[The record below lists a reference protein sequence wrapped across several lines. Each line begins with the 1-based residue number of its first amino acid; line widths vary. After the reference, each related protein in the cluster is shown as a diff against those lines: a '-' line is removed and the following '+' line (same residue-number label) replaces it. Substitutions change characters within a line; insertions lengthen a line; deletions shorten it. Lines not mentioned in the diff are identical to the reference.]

1 MTSSPK
7 DTSVPSDAESGSSTP
22 ESRVPLPLSP
32 TYDFETL
39 AAGAQEVQ
47 IEHRGQKYRLRITRN
62 GGLILNK

>member
-7 DTSVPSDAESGSSTP
+7 DASVPADSDSGGSSS
-22 ESRVPLPLSP
+22 ESRVPVPQSP

-47 IEHRGQKYRLRITRN
+47 IEHRGQKYRLRVTRN